1 MNNKDENNL
10 TIVGIEIPDGLNS
23 QGTKVKLSD
32 GSYLRGIKSI
42 KLEASADNPAWT
54 VTLEMN
60 PNFNNQDTIQ
70 AVLKEIKVS
79 GDETPKTTDQATN
92 YHTKTTEA

>member
-1 MNNKDENNL
+1 MNNKDKNI
-10 TIVGIEIPDGLNS
+10 TIAGIEIPDGLNS

-42 KLEASADNPAWT
+42 KLEASVDNPAWI

-60 PNFNNQDTIQ
+60 PSFDNQDTIQ
-70 AVLKEIKVS
+70 AVLKELKVS
-79 GDETPKTTDQATN
+79 GDESSMP
-92 YHTKTTEA
+92 

>member
-1 MNNKDENNL
+1 MSRSWVVEAWMVGKMNNKDENI

-23 QGTKVKLSD
+23 RGTKVKLSD

-42 KLEASADNPAWT
+42 KLEASVDNPAWT

-70 AVLKEIKVS
+70 AVLKELKVS
-79 GDETPKTTDQATN
+79 GDESSMP
-92 YHTKTTEA
+92 